1 MPIEQRGVDTIPE
14 HERTSGPRDL
24 VSILLGSNLCLGV
37 IVFGWLPPSF
47 GLGWWASVSAI
58 VAGTVAGILFTA
70 PLALVSLRTAT
81 NLSTSS
87 GAQFG
92 VRGRLV
98 GSVVGLLLALGYTAL
113 TVWIGGDVMLRVLG
127 RLFGVPADGVSYA
140 LVYAVLAAA
149 TVAGAVYGYR
159 VLLAMSRVLAV
170 GMTALLL
177 LGVLAYA
184 PHFTT
189 AALPDAGGYLLGSFW
204 PTWFLA
210 VVAAGLSGPIAFI
223 TLLGDYT
230 RYISPARHRAR
241 RVLHAT
247 WLGLFLGLLV
257 PPAVRHLHGVRGA
270 RGHRLRGPAGRG
282 LPGWYLVPLLLA
294 ASAGSVGNAGLMLY
308 SMGLD
313 LDAILPRA
321 SRARATYT
329 VAVVATA
336 CVFAGHYAWD
346 AQSAM
351 TSFVL
356 LLTAI
361 GTPWAVITLIG
372 FARCRG
378 VYDADALQVFNRRSR
393 GGVYWY
399 RAGWNVGATVS
410 WALGAAVGLLAVS
423 LPSYEGPLLAWTGG
437 VDCSFLLS
445 GGGGRCAV
453 RAAGGA
459 SRRGAGNRALR
470 PDAAAVARRPFT
482 AVRTALLTDAVHPAV
497 LVLGHP
503 ALDAQQ
509 GLPQPQGDRPR
520 RAVAVGP
527 GVRLGLDVADGRDH
541 RGGAAGE
548 DLGQRTGRGV
558 LAPLLEGDGA
568 LLGGVAEV
576 PGDLEEGVA
585 GDALQDG
592 AGERRGDDPVAVDEG
607 DVHAAALL
615 DLGAGDRVEVDDLVA
630 AVCGGLG
637 LRQQGRGVVAAGLGV
652 AGAARDRADVVL
664 GDPDGDRLHPR
675 RRSTRRTGRRSA

>member
-14 HERTSGPRDL
+14 EERTSGPRDL

-47 GLGWWASVSAI
+47 GLDWWSSVAAV
-58 VAGTVAGILFTA
+58 VAGTVVGVVFTA
-70 PLALVSLRTAT
+70 PLALVSLRTGT

-113 TVWIGGDVMLRVLG
+113 TVWIGGDVMVGVLG
-127 RLFGVPADGVSYA
+127 RLVGLPQGGTSYA
-140 LVYAVLAAA
+140 VVYGLLAAA

-159 VLLAMSRVLAV
+159 VLLAMSRVLAF
-170 GMTALLL
+170 GMTALLA
-177 LGVLAYA
+177 LGVIAYA

-189 AALPDAGGYLLGSFW
+189 AALPGAGGYLLGGFW
-204 PTWFLA
+204 PTWLLA
-210 VVAAGLSGPIAFI
+210 AVAAGLSGPVAFI

-230 RYISPARHRAR
+230 RYISPARHSSR

-247 WLGLFLGLLV
+247 WLGLMLGLLV
-257 PPAVRHLHGVRGA
+257 PQLFGTFTAYAARAALDYAGPLVGA
-270 RGHRLRGPAGRG
+270 A
-282 LPGWYLVPLLLA
+282 PGWYLVPLLLA

-336 CVFAGHYAWD
+336 AVFAGHYHSTTQD
-346 AQSAM
+346 AM

-372 FARCRG
+372 FARCGG

-399 RAGWNVGATVS
+399 RAGWNVPATASWAAGATV
-410 WALGAAVGLLAVS
+410 GVLAVS
-423 LPSYEGPLLAWTGG
+423 LPSYEGPLLALTGG

-445 GGGGRCAV
+445 G
-453 RAAGGA
+453 
-459 SRRGAGNRALR
+459 
-470 PDAAAVARRPFT
+470 
-482 AVRTALLTDAVHPAV
+482 
-497 LVLGHP
+497 LV
-503 ALDAQQ
+503 
-509 GLPQPQGDRPR
+509 
-520 RAVAVGP
+520 
-527 GVRLGLDVADGRDH
+527 
-541 RGGAAGE
+541 GGAAY
-548 DLGQRTGRGV
+548 V
-558 LAPLLEGDGA
+558 LSSP
-568 LLGGVAEV
+568 
-576 PGDLEEGVA
+576 
-585 GDALQDG
+585 
-592 AGERRGDDPVAVDEG
+592 R
-607 DVHAAALL
+607 
-615 DLGAGDRVEVDDLVA
+615 
-630 AVCGGLG
+630 
-637 LRQQGRGVVAAGLGV
+637 
-652 AGAARDRADVVL
+652 AARTAP
-664 GDPDGDRLHPR
+664 GPR
-675 RRSTRRTGRRSA
+675 TPQQPAQEATPNPTP